1 MNSIDLSLEFQI
13 CLETEIFLFLVFFM
27 VLLNIIFMVKRLNI

>member
-1 MNSIDLSLEFQI
+1 MNSIDLRLKFQI